1 MRGLHASLLFLQGVP
16 IFIGILLAGW
26 IAYYLR
32 AAVVELRAIRDNLE
46 WLNDR
51 VEKGDAPG
59 DKADPKINSEH
70 PLEQ

>member
-16 IFIGILLAGW
+16 IFVGIFLAGW

-46 WLNDR
+46 RLNDHFDDP
-51 VEKGDAPG
+51 EDTSSD
-59 DKADPKINSEH
+59 DKS
-70 PLEQ
+70 

>member
-1 MRGLHASLLFLQGVP
+1 MEERGGMRGLHASLLFLQGVP
-16 IFIGILLAGW
+16 IFIGAFLAGW

-51 VEKGDAPG
+51 FEDPPNDAPK
-59 DKADPKINSEH
+59 DKTGA
-70 PLEQ
+70 

>member
-16 IFIGILLAGW
+16 IFIGVFLAGW

-32 AAVVELRAIRDNLE
+32 AAVVELRAIRNNLD

-51 VEKGDAPG
+51 FEKPADDAPE
-59 DKADPKINSEH
+59 DKAEPQK
-70 PLEQ
+70 

>member
-16 IFIGILLAGW
+16 IFVGIFLAGW
-26 IAYYLR
+26 VAYYLR

-51 VEKGDAPG
+51 F
-59 DKADPKINSEH
+59 ADPKDELPEDKS
-70 PLEQ
+70 